1 MKQRKHYTP
10 KQKAAIVLEVLREE
24 KRISQIAS
32 EYGVHPNLIYK
43 WKKEGLENFH
53 EVYDDHKQEKRVI
66 QERHQKEKENL
77 YAEIGRLTTQV
88 NWLKKKS
95 GIDNIE
101 ELVSN

>member
-1 MKQRKHYTP
+1 MNKRRRYTP
-10 KQKAAIVLEVLREE
+10 KQKATIVLEILSEE
-24 KRISQIAS
+24 KSISQIAS

-53 EVYDDHKQEKRVI
+53 EVFEDRKKEKRDI
-66 QERHQKEKENL
+66 QERHQKEKEDL

-95 GIDNIE
+95 GIDRIE
-101 ELVSN
+101 E